1 MLFPGSSKNK
11 LDFFEHIECQVTL
24 LIQVL
29 VSLHLSVGPSHGWSG
44 HYAGKLLERVIILF
58 IFEALISERFE
69 AFEVALVLK
78 LNSIKPKILKHDFK
92 FGFIEYSSF
101 CLIPVYQLSESF
113 NFVCESE
120 SSSNSCLKDLKNHLL
135 FSAFQ
140 VLLFWLN
147 DNDSLKAIEQ
157 FTVVEDTFLF
167 V

>member
-1 MLFPGSSKNK
+1 MLFPSSTKNK

-29 VSLHLSVGPSHGWSG
+29 VSLHLSVSPSHGWSG
-44 HYAGKLLERVIILF
+44 HYAGKLLERVLILF
-58 IFEALISERFE
+58 IFEALISERHE
-69 AFEVALVLK
+69 TFEVALVLK

-92 FGFIEYSSF
+92 FGFIEYSSL

-135 FSAFQ
+135 FSAFRD
-140 VLLFWLN
+140 LL
-147 DNDSLKAIEQ
+147 I
-157 FTVVEDTFLF
+157 
-167 V
+167 